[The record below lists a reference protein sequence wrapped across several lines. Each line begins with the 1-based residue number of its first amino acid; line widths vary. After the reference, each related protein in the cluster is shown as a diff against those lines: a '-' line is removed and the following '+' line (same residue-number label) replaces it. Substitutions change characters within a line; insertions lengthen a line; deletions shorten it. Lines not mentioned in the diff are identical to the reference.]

1 MQPCN
6 QVCIRCLS
14 CGCSGFHF
22 LQIEN
27 KKVCIGKTYVFRLK
41 SSVRKAKYRV
51 KGPILAS
58 ASTNPVVYD
67 QLKCHALQPKN
78 YGKAW
83 D

>member
-1 MQPCN
+1 MAA
-6 QVCIRCLS
+6 VDFTS
-14 CGCSGFHF
+14 CR
-22 LQIEN
+22 LEN

-51 KGPILAS
+51 KGPTLAS

-67 QLKCHALQPKN
+67 QLTCHVLQPKN